1 MSGGG
6 INHIQAEEMEMQMM
20 IRELEQ
26 QTTKLK
32 GGMSCFFCSLSSSM
46 H

>member
-1 MSGGG
+1 MCMSGGG

-26 QTTKLK
+26 QTTLN
-32 GGMSCFFCSLSSSM
+32 
-46 H
+46 